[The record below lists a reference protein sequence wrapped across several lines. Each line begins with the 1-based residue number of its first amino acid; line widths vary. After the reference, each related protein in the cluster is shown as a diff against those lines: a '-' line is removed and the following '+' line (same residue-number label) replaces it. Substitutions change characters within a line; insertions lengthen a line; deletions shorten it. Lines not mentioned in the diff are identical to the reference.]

1 MFSRASASEL
11 KSRPVLFMSGKL
23 EGALSSGPRCSRSLR
38 RSMGIPHVRYRV
50 THLKDSRTVPDGLR
64 ILALSCFAER
74 FRRIGHAA

>member
-1 MFSRASASEL
+1 MFFSRKRVGTEFEAGTFHVREVGGRAVE
-11 KSRPVLFMSGKL
+11 RAEVLEISPDG
-23 EGALSSGPRCSRSLR
+23 
-38 RSMGIPHVRYRV
+38 MGIPHVRYRV